1 MASAKVSLLQR
12 QITRV
17 RRRLILQTLLNSLAW
32 CWAAAILLSAGW
44 FLLEPALLD
53 GPPRWLRWTVAGGL
67 VGGATVLG
75 VVLGL
80 IRGPSQLIAALSLD
94 SAFGLKERVT
104 TSLTL
109 APEQKTTSAGQA
121 LLADVDQ
128 HIRDLDVGSRF
139 PVRLTWTAALVPAC
153 AACLALVAMF
163 YQPIRS
169 QARTGIRNEGSQ
181 PAANAAEIDRKMQEL
196 KKTIAEKKPAEQ
208 PKSEEMERLL
218 GELDKMASKPR
229 DTKDQ
234 IRERVKEMTAL
245 EEQMKAREKEMAEKA
260 RSLKEQL
267 RRLDLST
274 QKDGEGPAKD
284 LQNALAKGDL
294 NRAKDE
300 IERLKERLQKHEL
313 TEKEKEQLKRQL
325 QDMKEKLQ
333 RLAEA
338 KEKEQQLK
346 AANLD
351 PKTLQKEMQ
360 KEKQR
365 LGDLNKL
372 AEQMG
377 KCEKSLKEGD
387 MEAASQS
394 LSEMA
399 KKLDGMDL
407 ENQELQDLRLSLS
420 KLEDAKDA
428 SLEAMQEGE
437 PMDQDLEQ
445 DQDNGGQGSGRR
457 PLGKQK
463 PFRSFE
469 AKAKVEFDAK
479 GKKIFDGYA
488 PGQNFKKK
496 SEAEFFGEIKQASQE
511 APEAIEQQRVPKAAR
526 EMMKGYFQRLGAQ
539 AEKEQKTQPKP

>member
-1 MASAKVSLLQR
+1 ME
-12 QITRV
+12 T
-17 RRRLILQTLLNSLAW
+17 
-32 CWAAAILLSAGW
+32 
-44 FLLEPALLD
+44 
-53 GPPRWLRWTVAGGL
+53 PPGWLRWAVAAGL
-67 VGGATVLG
+67 VGAGTVLG

-80 IRGPSQLIAALSLD
+80 VRGPSRLLAALSLD

-109 APEQKTTSAGQA
+109 GPEQAGSPAAQA
-121 LLADVDQ
+121 LLADVTQ
-128 HIRDLDVGSRF
+128 RLNDLDVGSRF
-139 PVRLTWTAALVPAC
+139 PVRFTWTAALVPAC
-153 AACLALVAMF
+153 AGLLALVAVF
-163 YQPIRS
+163 YQPIKG
-169 QARTGIRNEGSQ
+169 QARTTPRNDRSE
-181 PAANAAEIDRKMQEL
+181 PVVNAADIDRKMQQL
-196 KKTIAEKKPAEQ
+196 KKTIAEKKPTDQ
-208 PKSEEMERLL
+208 PKSEELERLL
-218 GELDKMASKPR
+218 AELDKMASKPR
-229 DTKDQ
+229 HTKEE

-267 RRLDLST
+267 RRLDVSS
-274 QKDGEGPAKD
+274 QKDGDGPAKE

-294 NRAKDE
+294 NKAKDE
-300 IERLKERLQKHEL
+300 IERLKEKLQKQQL
-313 TEKEKEQLKRQL
+313 TEKEKEQLRRQL

-333 RLAEA
+333 RMAEA
-338 KEKEQQLK
+338 KDKEKELK

-351 PKTLQKEMQ
+351 PKTLQKELQ

-377 KCEKSLKEGD
+377 KCEKCIKEGD
-387 MEAASQS
+387 LESASQS

-407 ENQELQDLRLSLS
+407 ENQELKDLRQSLS
-420 KLEDAKDA
+420 RLEDAKDA
-428 SLEAMQEGE
+428 GLDAIQEGE
-437 PMDQDLEQ
+437 PMDSDL
-445 DQDNGGQGSGRR
+445 DQDTENGGPGAGRR

-539 AEKEQKTQPKP
+539 AEKEQKTPSKP